1 MAHQQDWLAGFGAA
15 KAGDQV
21 VFPLT
26 GTANKDVVRIEASVK
41 KTPLNGAGCRS
52 IAAIGVRGI
61 DFDQFLQDG
70 ARFHVRLRSGL
81 PQGNEQ
87 NQNDVARLP
96 QKEIPE

>member
-15 KAGDQV
+15 KAGDKV
-21 VFPLT
+21 VFPLA

-41 KTPLNGAGCRS
+41 KTLLNGAGCHG

-61 DFDQFLQDG
+61 DFDQLFQDG
-70 ARFHVRLRSGL
+70 ARFRVRLRSGL
-81 PQGNEQ
+81 PQANEQ
-87 NQNDVARLP
+87 DQNDVTRLP